1 MADSWIDPA
10 TEDNPTTGV
19 ATDYAWG
26 DRVNACLE
34 FLRNPPTAKVRMTE
48 AQTIA
53 ATTMTYLSFDVVDF
67 DNGATYGGAMWSA
80 GSPDR
85 LTIPTA
91 TAGTNAGRWLVQ
103 GSVFWDGTT
112 SATAAHWH
120 VVQVHDGSTKIAG
133 QRGSPSYAYPMSSVS
148 AEHLFSHGDYA
159 RLAVYSSVARD
170 VNPGSYLTLT
180 WLGRTP

>member
-1 MADSWIDPA
+1 MADSWVDPA
-10 TEDNPTTGV
+10 TEDNPTTGA

-26 DRVNACLE
+26 DRVNACME

-48 AQTIA
+48 AQSVTA
-53 ATTMTYLSFDVVDF
+53 NTWTYLSFDVVDF

-91 TAGTNAGRWLVQ
+91 TVGTNAGRWLAHA
-103 GSVFWDGTT
+103 SVMWDGTSSTTAGFFATVNLYDGAT
-112 SATAAHWH
+112 S
-120 VVQVHDGSTKIAG
+120 IAG
-133 QRGSPSYAYPMSSVS
+133 SRSSVTSGYGMSTVS
-148 AEHLFSHGDYA
+148 AEHLFSHGDYL
-159 RLAVYSSVARD
+159 RVGVYATMNRA